1 MSLSSVEVWAAY
13 DADMSST
20 SPGPGW
26 WLASD
31 GKWYPQKWEY
41 TFRSQQFANNEELLR
56 EADSLGQQGW
66 ELVNVMTMGHPIA
79 VSAAWF
85 KRPLAP

>member
-1 MSLSSVEVWAAY
+1 
-13 DADMSST
+13 MSST
-20 SPGPGW
+20 SPGQGW

-41 TFRSQQFANNEELLR
+41 TTRSKHAAHMEELLR

-66 ELVNVMTMGHPIA
+66 ELVNVMTMGGLTA
-79 VSAAWF
+79 VSWAWF